1 MATDLN
7 TSLQGEDN
15 PRYREITARI
25 PAGRWGNADDLK
37 GITVFL
43 ASGASDYGGNKT
55 VSNDE
60 AFKLRYQ

>member
-37 GITVFL
+37 GITGSSRTRV
-43 ASGASDYGGNKT
+43 
-55 VSNDE
+55 
-60 AFKLRYQ
+60 